1 MTVELENG
9 VGWREKMEW
18 VDFDLSTPEHLSKS
32 TPEYF
37 CRRQSNR
44 TICCQSGFKVVLN
57 IPRLI
62 WLCSILSNNTMFATI
77 YFISLY
83 Q

>member
-18 VDFDLSTPEHLSKS
+18 VDFNRSTTEHLSKS

-37 CRRQSNR
+37 WRRQSNR
-44 TICCQSGFKVVLN
+44 TI
-57 IPRLI
+57 
-62 WLCSILSNNTMFATI
+62 SIE
-77 YFISLY
+77 
-83 Q
+83 

>member
-18 VDFDLSTPEHLSKS
+18 VDFNRSTPEHLSKS
-32 TPEYF
+32 TPDYF
-37 CRRQSNR
+37 CRHQSNR
-44 TICCQSGFKVVLN
+44 TIWCQSGFKVVLN
-57 IPRLI
+57 IPHPI
-62 WLCSILSNNTMFATI
+62 WLRNILSNNTMFPTL